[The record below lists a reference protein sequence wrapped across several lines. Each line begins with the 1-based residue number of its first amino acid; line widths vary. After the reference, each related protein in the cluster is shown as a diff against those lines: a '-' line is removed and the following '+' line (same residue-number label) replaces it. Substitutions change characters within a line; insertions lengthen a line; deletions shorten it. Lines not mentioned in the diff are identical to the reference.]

1 MQVGHFDAGG
11 IPILH
16 HGPSHIGV
24 GQPGGTKLQQDKI
37 FLRNIHVDIF
47 TFKLKSKAQKHSI
60 TTKAKIKCM
69 QEFYKDCF

>member
-24 GQPGGTKLQQDKI
+24 GQPGGTKLQQDKNI
-37 FLRNIHVDIF
+37 F
-47 TFKLKSKAQKHSI
+47 
-60 TTKAKIKCM
+60 
-69 QEFYKDCF
+69 